1 MEHFSV
7 GIRTPDC
14 SKELNF
20 TSNYI
25 EVISETILFAPQI
38 ISMIFILIAIYYFM
52 TAVEKNDPMQVLKKS
67 WITFLFFTLM
77 GFWMEIIL
85 GWLRIYSIGSE
96 DWIGSKSRLFA
107 VMLTVLG
114 VYLEYFI
121 YFGLIVLF
129 FEIIFIER

>member
-1 MEHFSV
+1 
-7 GIRTPDC
+7 
-14 SKELNF
+14 
-20 TSNYI
+20 
-25 EVISETILFAPQI
+25 
-38 ISMIFILIAIYYFM
+38 M
-52 TAVEKNDPMQVLKKS
+52 TAVEKNDPMLVLKKS

-85 GWLRIYSIGSE
+85 GWLRIYSIGRE

-114 VYLEYFI
+114 VYMKYTI

-129 FEIIFIER
+129 FEIIFVER